1 MNFSYEE
8 IFAMYGQY
16 DAFVTLE
23 FHYNTEAFNL
33 FGNRLMGVF
42 IYTIDERKQL
52 EHILQQDSIPRT
64 DAKIK
69 FSPSTLEKLTAENLE
84 ILDRYGIQ
92 VSNINIVSS
101 FNRPRKNRFVEK
113 GTKEI
118 PNQITI
124 QAPQFS
130 GWQEL
135 NRVRY
140 GFLSS
145 LYKSGRILTPYQ
157 EVEYWGLRVH
167 LGQGLDLEDYNQL
180 KNRDEQFLKKVRL
193 VELES
198 KYQELSINEEQ
209 LPEFAKLVL
218 EKMSYKKGVIDN
230 EIQMS
235 GETIQGV
242 ITNFREEI
250 EELKKCCYPFQE
262 EIIGFGDKSIYLTF
276 ERFVHIYAR
285 HVAETQIG
293 ERFSGNKTVFQYK
306 LDDIKYLIKMV
317 VETVN
322 DEIQDHFK
330 ENPDQAFR
338 RLGKRAVYIDGHY
351 YRLVIE
357 SDGSILDFHPY
368 NRNEG

>member
-1 MNFSYEE
+1 MNFSNEE
-8 IFAMYGQY
+8 IYAMYGQY
-16 DAFVTLE
+16 DTFVTLE

-33 FGNRLMGVF
+33 FGNKLMGVF
-42 IYTIDERKQL
+42 IYTLDERKQL
-52 EHILQQDSIPRT
+52 EESLQKDPIPRT

-69 FSPSTLEKLTAENLE
+69 FSPSSLEKLTAENLE

-135 NRVRY
+135 NRVRF
-140 GFLSS
+140 GFLNS
-145 LYKSGRILTPYQ
+145 LYKSGQKFTPYQ
-157 EVEYWGLRVH
+157 EIEFWGLRTH
-167 LGQGLDLEDYNQL
+167 FGLGLDLEDYVQL
-180 KNRDEQFLKKVRL
+180 KTRDEEFLKKVRL

-198 KYQELSINEEQ
+198 KYQELNIVEEQ

-218 EKMSYKKGVIDN
+218 EKMSYKKGIIDN

-235 GETIQGV
+235 GENIQGV
-242 ITNFREEI
+242 IKNFKEEI
-250 EELKKCCYPFQE
+250 EELKKCCYAFQE
-262 EIIGFGDKSIYLTF
+262 DIIGFGEKPIYLTF

-293 ERFSGNKTVFQYK
+293 ERFSGDKTVFQYK
-306 LDDIKYLIKMV
+306 LDDIKYLLKMV
-317 VETVN
+317 IETVN
-322 DEIQDHFK
+322 DEIQNHFK
-330 ENPDQAFR
+330 ETADQPFR

-357 SDGSILDFHPY
+357 PSGSILDFHPY
-368 NRNEG
+368 NRNED